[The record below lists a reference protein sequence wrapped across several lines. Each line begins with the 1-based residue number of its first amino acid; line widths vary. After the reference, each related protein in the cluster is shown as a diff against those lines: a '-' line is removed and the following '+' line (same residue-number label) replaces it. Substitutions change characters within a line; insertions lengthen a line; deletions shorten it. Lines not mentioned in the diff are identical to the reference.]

1 MRLSTSLEFLRD
13 MPITDFLDVV
23 EEIMNANKGD

>member
-23 EEIMNANKGD
+23 EEIMIANKGD